1 MSGEYVELTAADL
14 AHRWRERTVLESV
27 DESVVQAGETEEYA
41 TPESALWWLLRL
53 AWGDL
58 ESARKSALNGRWS
71 MTCDGHVERI
81 VGLTRLV
88 GILSWE
94 HVSVDLILDGVY
106 ERIHEAM
113 GSPTPLTDDDRRRAQ
128 GVKDRRAVPFSTRH
142 T

>member
-1 MSGEYVELTAADL
+1 MAGEYVELTAADL

-27 DESVVQAGETEEYA
+27 DESVAQAGEAEEYA
-41 TPESALWWLLRL
+41 TPDSALRWLLRL
-53 AWGDL
+53 AWSDL

-71 MTCDGHVERI
+71 MTCEGHVERI
-81 VGLTRLV
+81 VGITRLV

-113 GSPTPLTDDDRRRAQ
+113 GSPSPLTDDDRRRAQ
-128 GVKDRRAVPFSTRH
+128 EVKDRRAVPFSTRH
-142 T
+142 V